1 MNLTFSGD
9 GGGFSAD
16 AAKDGA
22 HGHEAEPDSE
32 QDGDNGQDVR
42 LLPGMDY
49 NLVWPLPAGRGDY
62 RLSRMDQADWRGSPV
77 LCN

>member
-9 GGGFSAD
+9 GGGLSAD
-16 AAKDGA
+16 AAEDGA

-42 LLPGMDY
+42 LLPGMDHH
-49 NLVWPLPAGRGDY
+49 LVWPLPAGWSDY
-62 RLSRMDQADWRGSPV
+62 RLSRMDQADWRRSPV

>member
-1 MNLTFSGD
+1 MDLTFSGD
-9 GGGFSAD
+9 GGGLSAD
-16 AAKDGA
+16 AAEDSA

-32 QDGDNGQDVR
+32 QDGDDGQDVR

-49 NLVWPLPAGRGDY
+49 HLVWPLPAGRGDY